1 MTNSNTRLA
10 FVLAA
15 APTLAFVLHDFV
27 FQLPDNEG
35 DVTTG
40 FLLTAA
46 GLLCLWAASGYIA
59 ARVPRTSAAA
69 IGAGALMAAIS
80 VAMVWLAFVVLNGAF
95 IERMS
100 YEPDR
105 IRAFQRSGYPTLQEW
120 WHHQRDCGPFPIVM
134 SVAAGVGAFGGLMQR
149 LVSPVQRLLWRPSR

>member
-59 ARVPRTSAAA
+59 ARVPRSSAAA

-80 VAMVWLAFVVLNGAF
+80 VAMGGGAVSLGVVQATGG
-95 IERMS
+95 R
-100 YEPDR
+100 
-105 IRAFQRSGYPTLQEW
+105 W
-120 WHHQRDCGPFPIVM
+120 
-134 SVAAGVGAFGGLMQR
+134 VAANDGGGGARFDMR
-149 LVSPVQRLLWRPSR
+149 LPLAR